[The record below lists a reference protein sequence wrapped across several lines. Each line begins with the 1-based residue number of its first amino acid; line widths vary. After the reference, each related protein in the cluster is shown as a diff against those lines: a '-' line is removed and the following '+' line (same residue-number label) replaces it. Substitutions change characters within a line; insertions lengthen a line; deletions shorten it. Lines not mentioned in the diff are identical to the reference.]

1 MVILYSEEKTRT
13 PTIFRM
19 ASQNKN
25 SDVLTARRI
34 CSELR
39 SGNRDAIM
47 ELYHQYHIYLAA
59 LARRRLYGNDLQQVE
74 NVLSDYWIELLNS
87 KAICAYKGKASLRSY
102 LTGILCRRII
112 DANRKIARG
121 RDNGAKDDYSN
132 NRYGE
137 TPDTQPSPEDSLLI
151 KERNKLIHAALLHLA
166 YASPRDA
173 KLIQMHFYGMSYE
186 EMARNELQD
195 SDFGQN
201 TLKKRTDAIKKQ
213 FTRAKTGS
221 MAKFKQMVNR
231 CLKINSL
238 KYTEL
243 IN

>member
-1 MVILYSEEKTRT
+1 
-13 PTIFRM
+13 M
-19 ASQNKN
+19 ALQNEN

-34 CSELR
+34 CNELR

-59 LARRRLYGNDLQQVE
+59 LARRRLYGNDQQQVE

-112 DANRKIARG
+112 DANRKIARERG
-121 RDNGAKDDYSN
+121 IRANDNNFN
-132 NRYGE
+132 NRYDE
-137 TPDTQPSPEDSLLI
+137 PPDAQPSPEDILLI
-151 KERNKLIHAALLHLA
+151 KERDKLIHAALLQLA

-173 KLIQMHFYGMSYE
+173 RLIQMHFNGMNYE
-186 EMARNELQD
+186 EMARKELQD
-195 SDFGQN
+195 IDFDQT

-213 FTRAKTGS
+213 FTRARTGS